1 MGRGLVGVG
10 VGFDAVV
17 LDGAGRRTAKDG
29 LLGCDILRGFHGHD
43 EWKRRERFLRTT
55 GGLGAAGARYDSS
68 SQCLHARD
76 LDQIEATQAN
86 PTTGPPKQVCMRVFQ
101 PENEVVEESSSSSSR
116 RRGREKAREDR
127 GGLRLT
133 GGEIDE
139 DPIRN
144 ASRGNLTGEYKTGP
158 AITKAAVCDVAIR
171 RGCRLSVRNHASLQR
186 RFVMATALGRI
197 G

>member
-1 MGRGLVGVG
+1 M
-10 VGFDAVV
+10 
-17 LDGAGRRTAKDG
+17 
-29 LLGCDILRGFHGHD
+29 
-43 EWKRRERFLRTT
+43 
-55 GGLGAAGARYDSS
+55 
-68 SQCLHARD
+68 
-76 LDQIEATQAN
+76 
-86 PTTGPPKQVCMRVFQ
+86 
-101 PENEVVEESSSSSSR
+101 
-116 RRGREKAREDR
+116 
-127 GGLRLT
+127 T

-171 RGCRLSVRNHASLQR
+171 RGCRLSVQNHASLQR